1 VGKPVD
7 LEELERN
14 AREWS
19 QEDADWYPGCGPKY
33 TLALIA
39 RIREL
44 EDALRMQCDRLDNFH
59 EVYTKVS
66 KDPLNVREILDK
78 GAVLP

>member
-1 VGKPVD
+1 MSKKID

-19 QEDADWYPGCGPKY
+19 QEDADWYPGYGPRF

-39 RIREL
+39 RIRDLESGLLQCGQTFAGQRKPPSPAEL
-44 EDALRMQCDRLDNFH
+44 IELIERGAAL
-59 EVYTKVS
+59 
-66 KDPLNVREILDK
+66 P
-78 GAVLP
+78 